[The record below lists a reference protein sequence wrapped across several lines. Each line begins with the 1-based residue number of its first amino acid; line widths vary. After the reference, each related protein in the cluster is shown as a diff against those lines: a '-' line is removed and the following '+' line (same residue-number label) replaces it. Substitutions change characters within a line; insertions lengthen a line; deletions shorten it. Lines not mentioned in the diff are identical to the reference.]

1 MKKQMKLFTNMTK
14 PFVLFVLLFA
24 LGIGQMW
31 GDTRLFTTGQKI
43 FFQDAQLSNLGN
55 ACWKSGTNGNV
66 YAHFFNKKRDSGDD
80 ETAWAE
86 SAGRLV
92 YGTDGAANAIYEFT
106 VPELNGASASWWGV
120 LFTRGTAASWDG
132 KWNQTTDQYPAQEK
146 SLFTISNTKDGDNF
160 TGSWS
165 VMPEMLCSDI
175 TDPEWSKEDGLF
187 FTQYSGEKGIVKI
200 NCTASQS
207 FQFIVFDGT
216 YYKSYADETN
226 TTWADYGP
234 KTDGGYNF
242 QFRADEAGE
251 YIFQWDKTNHK
262 LWVWE
267 PKARFAKQKYIYF
280 DARNLTGS
288 NSDYWQR
295 GNFTARFWFKY
306 YDSGSDKGSVDC
318 TKANALED
326 WVYYA
331 LVPDDEYLGQIQ
343 MNRLP
348 VSTEDLCVANVAYA
362 KDRTNVTQNCLKEET
377 GKADYCN
384 SWTPQWT
391 TYCPPTTSE
400 TFADNGTSTISWQP
414 NTNDGTTS
422 AKAIWV
428 KTGTT
433 LKVAATASK
442 AVADDNMTIKYDFKV
457 NSTSQQ
463 DGTTASYT
471 HSASTNNTTYELSAD
486 IYTNYNLDNT
496 KNSTKHTQ
504 SSIFYK
510 ALNTYSVT
518 HTLSGV
524 TKASGRLGDD
534 AAAYYV
540 AYDATYEANAGYYLP
555 SDITVTIGGA
565 TKTKGTDYTWTVT
578 DGTSGALAILTDK
591 IDGNVVVTINGVW
604 RWSVAGSWL
613 YYPETVNW
621 DADTYAMGNIT
632 KVSGDDVCSVEIT
645 LPANTNY
652 TFQVVDRSS
661 SPYTW
666 WGNSNDDSA
675 PFYMTYGNSTNWGF
689 DGDYKKACGITTAGA
704 GTYTFTWNITDKQL
718 TVTYPASYYVTA
730 ATAGGGTV
738 TPSSATYMSTS
749 VGGEITAT
757 PNYAYYFNG
766 WTSNAGGSF
775 TNASAATTTF
785 KPASADATVT
795 AAFAERTA
803 FIEANFQVYNSDR
816 SVRTKTGNSWSDNST
831 AIKMNYDAGNNRYY
845 LHTYSTPAELK
856 EQLNNADA
864 YFYIKTSSSTS
875 SIANDVSYHASGA
888 DALQSL
894 SAYGSSN
901 KKATSTVYTANSFKF
916 TGSEDGYVI
925 IYFDGSNVWYELECA
940 LSYYGGE
947 GATGDAPAARTYY
960 AYGSNQTAASN
971 SYSKTGYTFDHW
983 DTASDDGGTDY
994 APEDDVAMTAHEVCL
1009 HAMWTIN
1016 NHDITYTAPS
1026 HGSYT
1031 IKAGDAS
1038 AVSENVDDV
1047 NYSTTVTLAATPA
1060 SGYSFSSWSLTG
1072 ATAADASSANTT
1084 FSMPDNDVTV
1094 EASFTEDKHTVTV
1107 EIGSAGGGVFSYGG
1121 SSSLTTKEISGIG
1134 ISTATGDIV
1143 VDSLNP
1149 AWRFKKWEYDGAK
1162 ITITTGGYTSKTIRV
1177 NATADAT
1184 ITAVF
1189 EPRFGLIG
1197 SLNEDGDPAGGMPN
1211 KDGKTWGN
1219 VRSEDYEADFEVF
1232 SFTAV
1237 GTGEG
1242 TGVDLRCTRT
1252 LESNKQYKFQIVD
1265 RATVGRDRFCLA
1277 ADGSAL
1283 LEANESI
1290 TLNYKEQSNANVLI
1304 NTIGYGEYT
1313 FRITNIAATTYNPT
1327 VTVDRPTDSK
1337 QLTLKCGYSIDAASS
1352 VTLSNDGGTA
1362 MGHTDEGTDEGGDG
1376 FDISDGGFFKS
1387 GSHIT
1392 FTATPATG
1400 YVFEGWYTDN
1410 TYETRFATDNP
1421 MTMTE
1426 GTNANV
1432 TVYARFIEKTN
1443 TFTDG
1448 ASTGYWNNTSNW
1460 SLGSLPTINERVV
1473 ITKPVTVDI
1482 AHALAKRIIL
1492 DQSSTNTGALTIQAN
1507 KGLEV
1512 QQTIQVYNGSSYG
1525 PTTAADL
1532 VLESSSSGNASLI
1545 FENSNEDQATV
1556 QMYSPATISTNW
1568 NWQFMGTPFTSANA
1582 LYSYY
1587 GAYLYEW
1594 QSDGTWDAV
1603 ANGGTMTPFTGYCIT
1618 QSSPTTYVMDG
1629 TLNPNDD
1636 VEISI
1641 PAGLEFVMANSW
1653 TAPISVCNF
1662 TNTTL
1667 PLDNQTIYLFNTGH
1681 AESDASAGSA
1691 AGTYIAMPINSAVY
1705 TGNYLIAPM
1714 EGFYVN
1720 NKGGSAV
1727 TVTLKYDELVRP
1739 SGSHTDIVAG
1749 AMHAPKRVDA
1759 VAEPDVMKIKAI
1771 GSRYADRVVILVR
1784 PDFSAGFDNGWDG
1797 KNLNEPGVAPILYA
1811 LRADGTKDAVSA
1823 IPTFEGTVVG
1833 FRLGEDNQ
1841 YTFSFEYDGED
1852 IWYLN
1857 DLKQQTSTLIDAEH
1871 SYSFSTAADDAEARF
1886 IISATPIAN
1895 MPTGCGQIG
1904 SEAEKVKKVIINDQ
1918 LYIIRAGRMY
1928 NAVGSIVK

>member
-1 MKKQMKLFTNMTK
+1 MKLFTNVTK

-24 LGIGQMW
+24 LGVGQMW
-31 GDTRLFTTGQKI
+31 GTRLFQTGQKVY
-43 FFQDAQLSNLGN
+43 FQDATLTNTMSGN
-55 ACWKSGTNGNV
+55 RWKSGTNGNV
-66 YAHFFNKKRDSGDD
+66 YAYFYNQKDRVGDD
-80 ETAWAE
+80 VTNWAE
-86 SAGRLV
+86 GAGKLV

-106 VPELNGASASWWGV
+106 VPSLPSGGDGVWWGV
-120 LFTRGTAASWDG
+120 IFTRGTAASWDG
-132 KWNQTTDQYPAQEK
+132 RWNQTTNQYPADEK
-146 SLFTISNTKDGDNF
+146 SLFTIADNKDGSNW
-160 TGSWS
+160 TGNWS
-165 VMPEMLCSDI
+165 VMPEILCS
-175 TDPEWSKEDGLF
+175 TTSPAWSKEDGLF
-187 FTQYSGEKGIVKI
+187 FTDYSGEKGIVKI

-216 YYKSYADETN
+216 YYKSYDN
-226 TTWADYGP
+226 TSHSTWDNYGP
-234 KTDGGYNF
+234 QTDGGGYNF
-242 QFRADEAGE
+242 QFTAGEAGE
-251 YIFQWDKTNHK
+251 YVFQWDKTNHK

-267 PKARFAKQKYIYF
+267 PKARFAKQKYVYF
-280 DARNLTGS
+280 DARNLKGS
-288 NSDYWQR
+288 GTDYWQYT
-295 GNFTARFWFKY
+295 NFTARFWFKY

-318 TKANALED
+318 AKASALED

-331 LVPDDEYLGQIQ
+331 LVPDDDYLGRIQ
-343 MNRLP
+343 MNKMNGE
-348 VSTEDLCVANVAYA
+348 SVACEAGLVYA
-362 KDRTNVTQNCLKEET
+362 KDRENSSQNCLKEEE
-377 GKADYCN
+377 GKENWCT

-400 TFADNGTSTISWQP
+400 TFADNSTTKISWQP
-414 NTNDGTTS
+414 NTNDGSTS
-422 AKAIWV
+422 GKAIWV

-463 DGTTASYT
+463 NTTTATYT
-471 HSASTNNTTYELSAD
+471 HSASTNNTEYAISAD

-524 TKASGRLGDD
+524 TKASGREGTD
-534 AAAYYV
+534 AAAYHV
-540 AYDATYEANAGYYLP
+540 AYDATYTANAGYYLP
-555 SDITVTIGGA
+555 SDVTVTIGGV
-565 TKTKGTDYTWTVT
+565 TKMKGTDYTWTVT
-578 DGTSGALAILTDK
+578 DGTSGTLNILSSK

-604 RWSVAGSWL
+604 RWSIAGSWL

-621 DADTYAMGNIT
+621 DADTYVMGNIT
-632 KVSGDDVCSVEIT
+632 QVSGDDVCSVEIT
-645 LPANTNY
+645 LPANTGY

-666 WGNSNDDSA
+666 WGNSNDASA

-689 DGDYKKACGITTAGA
+689 ADNYSKACGITTAGA
-704 GTYTFTWNITDKQL
+704 GTYTFTWNITDRQL
-718 TVTYPASYYVTA
+718 TVTYPTSYYVTA

-766 WTSNAGGSF
+766 WTSNAGGTF

-785 KPASADATVT
+785 KPASAAATVT

-803 FIEANFQVYNSDR
+803 FIEGNFQIYNSSR
-816 SVRTKTGNSWSDNST
+816 ATRTKTGDSWQDAST
-831 AIKMNYDAGNNRYY
+831 AIKMTYDSENNRYY
-845 LHTYSTPAELK
+845 LHTYSTPAELA
-856 EQLNNADA
+856 EQLNSADA
-864 YFYIKTSSSTS
+864 YFYVKTSTSSS
-875 SIANDVSYHASGA
+875 SIANDASYHAHTSG
-888 DALQSL
+888 DAVQAL

-901 KKATSTVYTANSFKF
+901 KRATGSSANNFHF

-925 IYFDGSNVWYELECA
+925 IYFNGTHVWYELECA
-940 LSYYGGE
+940 LSYYGGD
-947 GATGDAPAARTYY
+947 GATGEDPASRTYY

-971 SYSKTGYTFDHW
+971 TYSKTGYTFANW
-983 DTASDDGGTDY
+983 NTASGGGGITY
-994 APEDDVAMTAHEVCL
+994 AAGATDVAMNAHEVCL

-1026 HGSYT
+1026 NGSYT

-1038 AVSENVDDV
+1038 AVSENVGDV
-1047 NYSTTVTLAATPA
+1047 DYSTTVTLAATPA

-1094 EASFTEDKHTVTV
+1094 AASFTEDKHTVTV
-1107 EIGSAGGGVFSYGG
+1107 EVGSAGGGVFSYGG
-1121 SSSLTTKEISGIG
+1121 SSSLTTTNISGIG

-1211 KDGKTWGN
+1211 KDGKTWGD
-1219 VRSEDYEADFEVF
+1219 VRSEDYEADFEVI

-1277 ADGSAL
+1277 ANGSTL

-1290 TLNYKEQSNANVLI
+1290 TLNYKEQLNANVLI

-1337 QLTLKCGYSIDAASS
+1337 QLTLKCGYSIDAASA
-1352 VTLSNDGGTA
+1352 VTLGTAGGTA
-1362 MGHTDEGTDEGGDG
+1362 MGHTDEGGDG

-1410 TYETRFATDNP
+1410 TYGTRFATDNP

-1482 AHALAKRIIL
+1482 AHATAKRIIL
-1492 DQSSTNTGALTIQAN
+1492 DQNSHTGKLTIQAN

-1512 QQTIQVYNGSSYG
+1512 VGTITRTTDGSNRLATR
-1525 PTTAADL
+1525 PEDL
-1532 VLESSSSGNASLI
+1532 ILESSSAGNASLI
-1545 FENSNEDQATV
+1545 FNNSNSCQATV
-1556 QMYSPATISTNW
+1556 QMYSIGDIDGDKW

-1587 GAYLYEW
+1587 GSYLYEW
-1594 QSDGTWDAV
+1594 KAGGYWDAV

-1618 QSSPTTYVMDG
+1618 QDDPTYYVMDG
-1629 TLNPNDD
+1629 TLNPNSD
-1636 VEISI
+1636 VNISI
-1641 PAGLEFVMANSW
+1641 PASKEFVMANSW
-1653 TAPISVCNF
+1653 SAPISVHNF
-1662 TNTTL
+1662 TSTTL
-1667 PLDNQTIYLFNTGH
+1667 PLDDKTIYLFNTGF
-1681 AESDASAGSA
+1681 APEESGDAKQGTA
-1691 AGTYIAMPINSAVY
+1691 AGTYIAMPISSAIY

-1714 EGFYVN
+1714 EGFYVDN
-1720 NKGGSAV
+1720 RGHDAA
-1727 TVTLKYDELVRP
+1727 TITLKYNELVRP
-1739 SGSHTDIVAG
+1739 QVSRDIVAG
-1749 AMHAPKRVDA
+1749 AMHAPKRA
-1759 VAEPDVMKIKAI
+1759 VAAENEPAVMKIKAT
-1771 GSRYADRVVILVR
+1771 GSRYSERIVILER
-1784 PDFSAGFDNGWDG
+1784 EDFSAGFDNGWDG

-1811 LRADGTKDAVSA
+1811 LREDGTKDAVSA
-1823 IPTFEGTVVG
+1823 IPTYEGTVVG
-1833 FRLGEDNQ
+1833 FRQGEDNQ
-1841 YTFSFEYDGED
+1841 YTFSFNYDGED

-1857 DLKQQTSTLIDAEH
+1857 DLKEEKSTLIDAANT
-1871 SYSFSTAADDAEARF
+1871 YSFVAEAGDAEARF
-1886 IISATPIAN
+1886 IISATPIQKL
-1895 MPTGCGQIG
+1895 PTGIG
-1904 SEAEKVKKVIINDQ
+1904 NDANDAMAKVRKLIINDQ
-1918 LYIIRAGRMY
+1918 LFIIRAGRMY

>member
-1 MKKQMKLFTNMTK
+1 MKKQMKLLTCLTK
-14 PFVLFVLLFA
+14 PFVLFALL
-24 LGIGQMW
+24 LTIGVGEMW
-31 GDTRLFTTGQKI
+31 GTRLFQTGQKVY
-43 FFQDAQLSNLGN
+43 FQDATLTNTMSGN
-55 ACWKSGTNGNV
+55 RWKSGTNGNV
-66 YAHFFNKKRDSGDD
+66 YAYFFNQKDHVGDYD
-80 ETAWAE
+80 VTNWAE
-86 SAGRLV
+86 GAGKLV

-106 VPELNGASASWWGV
+106 VPSLPSGGDGVWWGV
-120 LFTRGTAASWDG
+120 IFTRGTAASWDG
-132 KWNQTTDQYPAQEK
+132 RWNQTTNQYPADEK
-146 SLFTISNTKDGDNF
+146 SLFTIADNKDGSNW
-160 TGSWS
+160 TGNWS

-187 FTQYSGEKGIVKI
+187 FTEYSGEKGIVKI

-216 YYKSYADETN
+216 YYKSYDN
-226 TTWADYGP
+226 NSHTTWDNYGP
-234 KTDGGYNF
+234 QADGGGYNF
-242 QFRADEAGE
+242 QFTAGEAGE
-251 YIFQWDKTNHK
+251 YVFQWDKTNHK

-267 PKARFAKQKYIYF
+267 PKARFTKQKYIYF

-348 VSTEDLCVANVAYA
+348 VSSESMCAANVAYA
-362 KDRTNVTQNCLKEET
+362 KNRTNVTQNCLT
-377 GKADYCN
+377 GSTDWCN
-384 SWTPQWT
+384 SWDPSWT

-400 TFADNGTSTISWQP
+400 TFADNSTTKISWQP

-428 KTGTT
+428 KTNTT

-442 AVADDNMTIKYDFKV
+442 ALADDNMTIKYDFKV
-457 NSTSQQ
+457 DGSSQQ
-463 DGTTASYT
+463 NTTTATYT

-524 TKASGRLGDD
+524 TKASGRAGDD

-540 AYDATYEANAGYYLP
+540 AYDATYTANAGYYLP
-555 SDITVTIGGA
+555 SDVTVSINGV
-565 TKTKGTDYTWTVT
+565 TKTKDTDYTWTVT
-578 DGTSGALAILTDK
+578 DGTTGALTILTDK
-591 IDGNVVVTINGVW
+591 IDGNVVVTINGIW
-604 RWSVAGSWL
+604 RWSIAGSWL
-613 YYPETVNW
+613 YYPATVNW

-632 KVSGDDVCSVEIT
+632 KVSSDDVCSVEIT

-652 TFQVVDRSS
+652 TFQVVDRST

-666 WGNSNDDSA
+666 WGNSNDASA

-689 DGDYKKACGITTAGA
+689 DDDYSKACGITTAGA

-718 TVTYPASYYVTA
+718 TVTYPTSYYVTA

-738 TPSSATYMSTS
+738 APASATYMSTE

-785 KPASADATVT
+785 KPVATSTVT

-803 FIEANFQVYNSDR
+803 FIEGNFQVYNSDR
-816 SVRTKTGNSWSDNST
+816 SVRTKTGDSWQDAST
-831 AIKMNYDAGNNRYY
+831 TIKMTYDAGNNRYY
-845 LHTYSTPAELK
+845 LHTYSTPTELR
-856 EQLNNADA
+856 EQLNDA
-864 YFYIKTSSSTS
+864 GAFFYVKTSTSSS
-875 SIANDVSYHASGA
+875 SIA
-888 DALQSL
+888 DAATYKAFNSAAQSL
-894 SAYGSSN
+894 SEYGSSHSLLV
-901 KKATSTVYTANSFKF
+901 TTGESEHGFKF

-925 IYFDGSNVWYELECA
+925 IYFNGTSVWYELECA

-960 AYGSNQTAASN
+960 AYGSNQTAAAN
-971 SYSKTGYTFDHW
+971 TYSKTGYSFDHW
-983 DTASDDGGTDY
+983 DTASDDSGSDY
-994 APEDDVAMTAHEVCL
+994 AAGATNVAMTAHEVCL

-1026 HGSYT
+1026 NGSYT

-1038 AVSENVDDV
+1038 AVSENISNVDY
-1047 NYSTTVTLAATPA
+1047 NTTVTLAATPA

-1107 EIGSAGGGVFSYGG
+1107 EVGSAGGGVFSYGG

-1211 KDGKTWGN
+1211 KDGVTWGN
-1219 VRSEDYEADFEVF
+1219 VRSKDYEEDFEVI

-1237 GTGEG
+1237 GTGDG

-1252 LESNKQYKFQIVD
+1252 LEPNKQYKFQIVD
-1265 RATVGRDRFCLA
+1265 RATIGRDRFCLEA
-1277 ADGSAL
+1277 NGSTV
-1283 LEANESI
+1283 LEANQSI
-1290 TLNYKEQSNANVLI
+1290 TLNYKEQMNANVLI
-1304 NTIGYGEYT
+1304 NTVGYGEYT

-1337 QLTLKCGYSIDAASS
+1337 QLTLKCGYSIDAASP

-1362 MGHTDEGTDEGGDG
+1362 IGHTNEGGDG

-1400 YVFEGWYTDN
+1400 YVFDGWYTDN

-1432 TVYARFIEKTN
+1432 TVYARFIENTN

-1448 ASTGYWNNTSNW
+1448 ASTGYWNNISNW

-1492 DQSSTNTGALTIQAN
+1492 DQSDSNTGKLTIQAN

-1512 QQTIQVYNGSSYG
+1512 AGTITRTTDGSNRLATR
-1525 PTTAADL
+1525 PEDL
-1532 VLESSSSGNASLI
+1532 ILESSSDGNASLI
-1545 FENSNEDQATV
+1545 FNNSNSCQATV
-1556 QMYSPATISTNW
+1556 KMYSIGAIVSESQW

-1587 GAYLYEW
+1587 GSYLYEW
-1594 QSDGTWDAV
+1594 KSSGDWDV
-1603 ANGGTMTPFTGYCIT
+1603 VPNGGTMTPFTGYCIT
-1618 QSSPTTYVMDG
+1618 QDGPTTYVMDG
-1629 TLNPNDD
+1629 TLNPNSD
-1636 VEISI
+1636 VNISI
-1641 PAGLEFVMANSW
+1641 PASKEFVMANSW

-1662 TNTTL
+1662 TETTL
-1667 PLDNQTIYLFNTGH
+1667 PLDNKTIYLFNTGY
-1681 AESDASAGSA
+1681 APNGASEGTA
-1691 AGTYIAMPINSAVY
+1691 AGTFIVMPINSAIY

-1714 EGFYVN
+1714 EGFYVDN
-1720 NKGGSAV
+1720 TSGSAA
-1727 TVTLKYDELVRP
+1727 TITLKYDELVRP

-1749 AMHAPKRVDA
+1749 PMHAPKRADN
-1759 VAEPDVMKIKAI
+1759 EPAVMKIKAT
-1771 GSRYADRVVILVR
+1771 GSRYSERIVILER
-1784 PDFSAGFDNGWDG
+1784 EDFSAGFDNGWDG

-1811 LRADGTKDAVSA
+1811 LREDGTKDAVSA
-1823 IPTFEGTVVG
+1823 IPTYEGTVVG
-1833 FRLGEDNQ
+1833 FRIGEDNN
-1841 YTFSFEYDGED
+1841 YTFSFNYDGED

-1857 DLKQQTSTLIDAEH
+1857 DLKEEKSTLIDAANT
-1871 SYSFSTAADDAEARF
+1871 YSFVAEAGDAEARF
-1886 IISATPIAN
+1886 IISATPIQKL
-1895 MPTGCGQIG
+1895 PTGIG
-1904 SEAEKVKKVIINDQ
+1904 NDANDAMAKVRKLIINDQ
-1918 LYIIRAGRMY
+1918 LFIIRAGRMY